1 VTGDTI
7 DLRSDL
13 VSPPTP
19 AMIREI
25 TAALEEPPAFGL
37 REDARQRAL
46 EARVSSLLGKEDAL
60 FFPTCTM
67 ANQVAIRILCRP
79 GETLVADA
87 DAHVITSEAG
97 APAALSG
104 ALVRPLPGRDGRVD
118 RADLERA
125 LTAPVDA
132 LRSRVALIVLENTHN
147 RAGGVPL
154 PVAYHADVADLAER
168 NGVSIH
174 LDGARLFNATV
185 ALGCAP
191 VDIARHVTTV
201 AISLNKA
208 LAAPLGAVLAGPRA
222 VIADALRVRQMFG
235 GGVRPIG
242 FLAAAALVALD
253 TMVDRLVDDHR
264 HAAELGHGLSR
275 LSSRG
280 LDVAA
285 STNIVMVRTE
295 RAGVSPREL
304 VDALAARGVLA
315 LPFGAAIRL
324 VVHHGIGPKEIA
336 AAADAF
342 AAALP

>member
-1 VTGDTI
+1 MTRDTI

-25 TAALEEPPAFGL
+25 TRALEEPPAFDL
-37 REDARQRAL
+37 REDPRQRAL
-46 EARVSSLLGKEDAL
+46 EARASSLLGKEDAL

-67 ANQVAIRILCRP
+67 ANQVAIRLLCRA
-79 GETLVADA
+79 GETLVGDA
-87 DAHVITSEAG
+87 DTHVITSEAG

-104 ALVRPLPGRDGRVD
+104 VLVRPLPGREGRVD
-118 RADLERA
+118 LKQLEQA
-125 LTAPVDA
+125 VTAPADA

-154 PVAYHADVADLAER
+154 SVEYHADVGDLAKR
-168 NGVSIH
+168 SDVAVH

-185 ALGCAP
+185 ALGCQP
-191 VDIARHVTTV
+191 VDITRHVTTV

-208 LAAPLGAVLAGPRA
+208 LAAPLGAVLAGPRS

-235 GGVRPIG
+235 GGIRPTG
-242 FLAAAALVALD
+242 FLAAAGLVALD

-264 HAAELGHGLSR
+264 HAHDLGTGLGT

-285 STNIVMVRTE
+285 CTNIVMVRTE
-295 RAGVSPREL
+295 RAGLSPRQV
-304 VDALAARGVLA
+304 VDALAAHGVLA

-324 VVHHGIGPKEIA
+324 VVHHRIGPKEIA
-336 AAADAF
+336 RVVDAF
-342 AAALP
+342 AAALA